1 MFKNSKIFYLSLFF
15 ILSSCNKNVKITEL
29 EGWETN
35 NYEILESKLENIS
48 IDYFAGNSL
57 FFQIDNA
64 SVLEKRKINLRIN
77 EFLKKENYE
86 RRIAELLKK
95 RKENGNDREIY
106 CWFYKDKF
114 FGSYCYDGYQSD
126 EFDDSGRFM
135 DEDQNLI
142 AFVIYEIKKENI
154 LMTIHTY

>member
-1 MFKNSKIFYLSLFF
+1 MFKKANIFFLFLF
-15 ILSSCNKNVKITEL
+15 LLLSSCDKNVKITEL
-29 EGWETN
+29 EPWSTN
-35 NYEILESKLENIS
+35 NYDILESKLKDES
-48 IDYFAGNSL
+48 IDNFARNSL
-57 FFQIDNA
+57 FFQIHN
-64 SVLEKRKINLRIN
+64 SNVLDKIKINLKIRK
-77 EFLKKENYE
+77 FLKNENYE
-86 RRIAELLKK
+86 RRIGELLKK
-95 RKENGNDREIY
+95 RKENGNNREIY

-114 FGSYCYDGYQSD
+114 FGSYCYDAYQSD